1 MSDKFGEIFEIELKC
16 WCHGLER
23 VREKVDIGVL
33 HKVIKEFA
41 PVLAESIEN
50 LFVCDLVETAKRF
63 CSSAKC
69 KNNEREIVYYLLSH
83 LPVPADLNPDQVKI
97 LEQIVQKVENIH
109 PGAFKRL
116 EKKWTA
122 VKQPQEQEQFSFE
135 NLSFP
140 PKSSVSA

>member
-1 MSDKFGEIFEIELKC
+1 MANKFEEIFEIELKC

-41 PVLAESIEN
+41 PVLTESIEN
-50 LFVCDLVETAKRF
+50 LYVCDLVETARRF
-63 CSSAKC
+63 VTAAKC
-69 KNNEREIVYYLLSH
+69 RNNEREIVFYILSY
-83 LPVPADLNPDQVKI
+83 LPVPADLNAEQIKI
-97 LEQIVQKVENIH
+97 LEQIVQKVENVY

-122 VKQPQEQEQFSFE
+122 VKHQEQTEQFSFE

-140 PKSSVSA
+140 PKTSITA